1 MSIASQDVFL
11 NLQTPLSVIG
21 TGGGGGGGGAVSTV
35 SGIGNL
41 LNIGP
46 TTGNVSLNTVGNL
59 TNISSLGFA
68 AGGGALTGISSING
82 LPYSASATVP
92 SNLTVS
98 SISVSSFASVSSLT
112 ANDISTFA
120 LGVSSING
128 AGPPRRYVGVGT
140 PLTSYSTNVNIS
152 GTGTTLV
159 FGTAGFQPST
169 IILANREG
177 NVNMSF
183 KVSSIGT
190 AGAEYISTSVG
201 IGAVTPGDNIQLL
214 MNFTQLSGG
223 NYFTYAQVPCNSFWA
238 NGVFGASVGG
248 GFCTLVAPV
257 LATPSGSYLASVQAT
272 YSPSAFNT
280 IGARPPV
287 DTQSIQIFYQDIN
300 VQAL

>member
-21 TGGGGGGGGAVSTV
+21 GGGPGPGGVDSVAGT
-35 SGIGNL
+35 GNIV
-41 LNIGP
+41 NIGA
-46 TTGNVSLNTVGNL
+46 TTGNVSLNTAGAL

-82 LPYSASATVP
+82 LPYSVSAVP

-98 SISVSSFASVSSLT
+98 TLNVSSFASVSSLT

-128 AGPPRRYVGVGT
+128 TGPPRRYVGVGT

-152 GTGTTLV
+152 GSGTTLV

-223 NYFTYAQVPCNSFWA
+223 SYFTYAQVPCNSFWA

-257 LATPSGSYLASVQAT
+257 LATSSGSYLASIQAT